1 MVGRM
6 LWNGV
11 PYKNIVAALDE
22 CGFSATERNISNWAT
37 GGYLDWRLEQEFVL
51 QNRLDQ
57 DHLVDHLRRQDASEL
72 PEVGLQ
78 AAATRVSQILLQ
90 KTARAA
96 DLEANLDKFSALV
109 DVLCRLNR
117 EIGILQKQRDDSR
130 RSLGRAYDPERIK
143 DTDELVVNDMERL
156 YSNPPA
162 DSTLARPANPPA
174 LPPEPTSTFLAQQ
187 DAEEAEA
194 RAEAGQIRTLAM
206 LKAFA
211 AKGGA
216 TGGKNN
222 CPNGHST
229 PTPPSEPEAAR

>member
-11 PYKNIVAALDE
+11 PYKNIVAALDDN
-22 CGFSATERNISNWAT
+22 GFNVTERNVSNWAT
-37 GGYLDWRLEQEFVL
+37 GGYLDWRAEQEFVL

-57 DHLVDHLRRQDASEL
+57 DHLVDHLRREDSSEL

-90 KTARAA
+90 KTARAE
-96 DLEANLDKFSALV
+96 DLEANLDKFSAMV

-130 RSLGRAYDPERIK
+130 RSLGRAHDPERIK
-143 DTDELVVNDMERL
+143 DSDEITVNQMERF

-162 DSTLARPANPPA
+162 DSELARPANPPA
-174 LPPEPTSTFLAQQ
+174 LPPEPTSKFLAQQ
-187 DAEEAEA
+187 DAEDAQA
-194 RAEAGQIRTLAM
+194 KADAHQDRLLATM
-206 LKAFA
+206 TAFA
-211 AKGGA
+211 AKSGA
-216 TGGKNN
+216 TGDKSNGL
-222 CPNGHST
+222 NGHSAT
-229 PTPPSEPEAAR
+229 TTSSEPVAGR